1 MENKSK
7 DLEAESRSH
16 TETLT
21 VSDAFPRPHEE
32 TKSATDTLQLL
43 PFPPEIRHLI
53 YSLVLDVSNDKPLEI
68 KLPGRLTISPTNSP
82 ASIGSDLSILL
93 VSKQTY
99 MDAYHVFYRINRFH
113 FESTTVLF
121 NFLHGIGSIR
131 RQHVVWVSFRSF
143 DDDAKRAFRLLK
155 SCQRLKHLQL
165 TLPDYQPSGYV
176 ALREVR
182 GLESVHIYLQVS
194 LRHPRWARQSNPEE
208 LMKAMKRPRLKQYE
222 IDHDAEIDLFKK
234 RRKVLRK
241 TEDENLAF
249 DVSWGH

>member
-7 DLEAESRSH
+7 DLEAESQSH

-21 VSDAFPRPHEE
+21 VSNASTRPHEE

-53 YSLVLDVSNDKPLEI
+53 YSLVLDVSNDEPLEI
-68 KLPGRLTISPTNSP
+68 KLLGRLTISPTNSP

-99 MDAYHVFYRINRFH
+99 IDAYHIFYRINRFH
-113 FESTTVLF
+113 FDTTTVLF
-121 NFLHGIGSIR
+121 NFLRGIGSIR

-143 DDDAKRAFRLLK
+143 DDNAKRAFRLLK

-165 TLPDYQPSGYV
+165 RLPYYQPSGYV

-182 GLESVHIYLQVS
+182 GLESVQIYLQVS
-194 LRHPRWARQSNPEE
+194 SVSRRRWAPQSDPEE
-208 LMKAMKRPRLKQYE
+208 LMKAMKRPRLKQNE
-222 IDHDAEIDLFKK
+222 IDLDAEIDLFKK
-234 RRKVLRK
+234 RRKVIRK
-241 TEDENLAF
+241 TEYENLVS
-249 DVSWGH
+249 DVSY